1 MGTLS
6 RKALLNILDMKI
18 KYRTKY
24 YSHRRKLVNLSH
36 WTREGTIWKKQY
48 MYSMLFSS
56 YYCICMDYSKDLI
69 FMENNFGINF

>member
-6 RKALLNILDMKI
+6 RKALLNITPTGVNLLI
-18 KYRTKY
+18 
-24 YSHRRKLVNLSH
+24 NLSH